1 MEKPIVYFFSAKIHL
16 KGSENMSGKKGIAH
30 TRYSCEEKLRIVN
43 EVLKN
48 HKSSIE
54 VGRENGLDSSMIRRW
69 VRQYNKDGI
78 DALESKNAN
87 KGNRF
92 SALHASK
99 NLSETERL
107 KLTVEK
113 LRVEN
118 ERLKKGYIV
127 KGVGADKEFVT
138 LKDLNFKL

>member
-1 MEKPIVYFFSAKIHL
+1 MLKLVW
-16 KGSENMSGKKGIAH
+16 KGSDNMSSNKKGISH
-30 TRYSCEEKLRIVN
+30 KNYSCEEKLRVVL
-43 EVLKN
+43 EVIEN
-48 HKSSIE
+48 HKSSGQVSKEEGIE
-54 VGRENGLDSSMIRRW
+54 GGTIRRW

-78 DALESKNAN
+78 DALNNKHRN

-92 SALHASK
+92 SALHRAK
-99 NLSETERL
+99 NLSETDRL
-107 KLTVEK
+107 ELTIEK

-138 LKDLNFKL
+138 LKDLNSK